1 VLDGVRFTYPGTT
14 RHVLEDVSIRIPA
27 GAAVAVVG
35 ENGAGKTTLAKLLTR
50 MYEPD
55 TGAILIDGVP
65 LAELSVEPWRVRTTA
80 TFQDFARYE
89 LRAGH
94 VVGIGDLPRFE
105 DDEVVLDA
113 LTRAG
118 ADHLLDALDEG
129 LDTLLGKSF
138 DGGRELSGGQWQ
150 NLALGRGRMREDP
163 LLLVLDEPT
172 ASLDAPTEHAL
183 FERYLAATSEARARS
198 GAITMIVSHR
208 FSTVRRADLILV
220 LNEGRIVEHGSHEQ
234 LIAARGLYAELFDL
248 QASAYR

>member
-1 VLDGVRFTYPGTT
+1 
-14 RHVLEDVSIRIPA
+14 
-27 GAAVAVVG
+27 VAIVG

-55 TGAILIDGVP
+55 SGEIRIDGVA
-65 LAELSVEPWRVRTTA
+65 LHDLSVDAWRARTTA

-94 VVGIGDLPRFE
+94 VVGIGDLPRHE
-105 DDEVVLDA
+105 DDALVLDA

-118 ADHLLDALDEG
+118 ADHLLDSLDEG

-138 DGGRELSGGQWQ
+138 EGGRELSGGQWQ
-150 NLALGRGRMREDP
+150 NLALGRGRMRDDP

-183 FERYLAATSEARARS
+183 FERYLTATSEARARS

-220 LNEGRIVEHGSHEQ
+220 LDGGHIVEHGSHEE
-234 LIAARGLYAELFDL
+234 LLASGGLYAELFDL